1 MQEQDFSAR
10 LQPTPA
16 RHFGLYFY
24 TAVLHLMR
32 QAIYSFGSWDELFK
46 ELPFLGGYYQ
56 ELAEHEMNGMS
67 LEEAGA
73 HLRDSLRACEGSAC
87 VHLPLRALREL
98 TGLDYATLAL
108 LVSIGLIE
116 EDARFGSAFEILQEM
131 PGQHRPTLG
140 LLSSWLGDFTEPLQA
155 RSALRHL
162 QELGLVCVV
171 NPDAPRT
178 QWAFQIPGLLWDAMR
193 GEAYD
198 APASWMRYHTTDK
211 LIERDEL
218 IVSAA
223 IRQELSMIPLL
234 LEKGDARALIIRGPQ
249 RNGRRTLA
257 GSIARALGRAVLEI
271 EGVGFK
277 PDDERWKLV
286 GPLSTMMQALPL
298 VVLDLSPGE
307 TADLPSLGGYDG
319 PVIIV
324 LGKQGGVRGPCVE
337 SAITLTLEMPDAAGR
352 RQHWL
357 RVTSQ
362 HEKDDKRQPDM
373 TGEEHQVHRFK
384 IADQSLRRRRSSY
397 STSSEQSSADAYELD
412 QISERFRMTGGN
424 IQRAASMAFAYAA
437 LEGRTAITVGDV
449 QQASRELNRQAL
461 DMLAVR
467 VETAGDWSHLAV
479 REETI
484 RELFNLESRCRH
496 RERLHES
503 VNENLGRQLNRGV
516 RALFTGPSGTGKTL
530 AAGLLASV
538 LNMDIYRLDLSSVV
552 SKYIGETEKS
562 LNQIFSRAEEL
573 DVILLLDEGDALL
586 TQRTSVQTSND
597 RYANLETN
605 YLLQRLESFE
615 GILVVTTNAG
625 ERIDGAFQR
634 RMDVVVDFRPPE
646 ARELWA
652 IWQLHL
658 PPEHAVN
665 ESLLSEI
672 VRRCALSG
680 GQIRNAVLHASL
692 LALGDGGLLT
702 SAYLE
707 AAVRREYRKAGA
719 VCPLRPQ
726 YEISLSG
733 SY

>member
-1 MQEQDFSAR
+1 MHEQGFSAG
-10 LQPTPA
+10 LLPTPA

-24 TAVLHLMR
+24 AAVLHLMR
-32 QAIYSFGSWDELFK
+32 QAIYSFGSWEELFK

-56 ELAEHEMNGMS
+56 ELAEHGLDGMS
-67 LEEAGA
+67 LEEAGT
-73 HLRDSLRACEGSAC
+73 HLRDSLLACEGNAS
-87 VHLPLRALREL
+87 VHLPLRALRESA
-98 TGLDYATLAL
+98 GLDYAALAL

-140 LLSSWLGDFTEPLQA
+140 FLSSWQGAFTEHRQA
-155 RSALRHL
+155 RAALRHL
-162 QELGLVCVV
+162 QELGLVHVI

-178 QWAFQIPGLLWDAMR
+178 EWAFQIPGLLWDAMR

-198 APASWMRYHTTDK
+198 APAHWMRYHPTDK
-211 LIERDEL
+211 QIARDEL

-223 IRQELSMIPLL
+223 LRQELSTIPLL
-234 LEKGDARALIIRGPQ
+234 LAKGEARALIVRGPQ
-249 RNGRRTLA
+249 HNGRRTLA
-257 GSIARALGRAVLEI
+257 GSIARSLGRAVLEI
-271 EGVGFK
+271 EGVNCK
-277 PDDERWKLV
+277 PDDERWKLI

-307 TADLPSLGGYDG
+307 TADLPVMSGYDG

-337 SAITLTLEMPDAAGR
+337 SALTLTLEMPDAEGR

-357 RVTSQ
+357 RVTRQ
-362 HEKDDKRQPDM
+362 HAEDDRHQPDT
-373 TGEEHQVHRFK
+373 TGESGQAYKFK
-384 IADQSLRRRRSSY
+384 IADHSF
-397 STSSEQSSADAYELD
+397 ADAYELE

-424 IQRAASMAFAYAA
+424 IRRAASMAYAYAA
-437 LEGRTAITVGDV
+437 LEGRASITVSDV
-449 QQASRELNRQAL
+449 QKASRELNRQAL

-467 VETAGDWSHLAV
+467 VETVGDWSHLAV
-479 REETI
+479 RQETR

-530 AAGLLASV
+530 AARLLASV
-538 LNMDIYRLDLSSVV
+538 LNMDLYRLDLSSVV

-615 GILVVTTNAG
+615 GILIVTTNAG

-646 ARELWA
+646 AAELWA

-658 PPEHAVN
+658 PPEHAVDEN
-665 ESLLSEI
+665 LLSE
-672 VRRCALSG
+672 VARRCALSG

-692 LALGDGGLLT
+692 LALNNGGVLT

-707 AAVRREYRKAGA
+707 SAVQREYRKAGA

-726 YEISLSG
+726 HEIALSG
-733 SY
+733 RY